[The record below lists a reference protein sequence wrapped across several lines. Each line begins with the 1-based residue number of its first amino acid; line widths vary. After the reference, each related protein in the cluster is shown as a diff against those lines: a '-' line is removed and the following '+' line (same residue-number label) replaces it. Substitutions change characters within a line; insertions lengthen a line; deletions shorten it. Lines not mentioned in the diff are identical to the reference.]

1 MFQTTEKTAINAV
14 QNLFAMAA
22 QIVAGAVKNFNQ
34 EKTDINDKR
43 DRIKQ
48 NTHSV

>member
-22 QIVAGAVKNFNQ
+22 QIVAGAVNKSEFIKLRRRD
-34 EKTDINDKR
+34 EK
-43 DRIKQ
+43 
-48 NTHSV
+48 